1 MPIPPTTDPSW
12 QVVWDSW
19 ETNPKAYWWH
29 VGRRAGDK
37 ALPPKKTRQLVWALY
52 QLAPSSPGALL
63 SYLDADS
70 VVPEDYWQTAAAGM
84 KTYDVVQNTNITGNL
99 LATLPAA
106 FHGLDH
112 ILWDATLYPH
122 MSANGKHPFY
132 VLGKGLFFRISDL
145 LLVGG
150 FHPWLT
156 IEDPEVGMRL
166 WVNGARL
173 GVVNS
178 PLVEEV
184 PATWIQGITQRKRWV
199 CGFFQTL
206 GRPLRDMGMP
216 WRKRVRAR
224 LNFVPCLSL
233 IWNPIGFAVGIW
245 ALVEVFT
252 HGPRVIG
259 GWKQIFALVT
269 FVLTMGLVVDAI
281 RRAWILS
288 TPVLDTRRQRLRYV
302 LEVNPIFVMI
312 YWLWWSVSLVR
323 GFVMYLGGGGLVWQ
337 RTEKVD
343 ANHELIRFGHHD
355 KTPA

>member
-1 MPIPPTTDPSW
+1 MPTASSRPTIGRPPR
-12 QVVWDSW
+12 V
-19 ETNPKAYWWH
+19 
-29 VGRRAGDK
+29 
-37 ALPPKKTRQLVWALY
+37 
-52 QLAPSSPGALL
+52 
-63 SYLDADS
+63 
-70 VVPEDYWQTAAAGM
+70 GM
-84 KTYDVVQNTNITGNL
+84 KTYDVLQNTNITGNL
-99 LATLPAA
+99 LATLPAS

-145 LLVGG
+145 ILVGG

-156 IEDPEVGMRL
+156 IEDPEIGMRL

-184 PATWIQGITQRKRWV
+184 PGTWVHGVTQRKRWV

-206 GRPLRDMGMP
+206 GRPLRDMDMP
-216 WRKRVRAR
+216 WRKRIRAR

-245 ALVEVFT
+245 ALGRSL
-252 HGPRVIG
+252 HPRSAGDRRLAADPRAGDIRADDGP
-259 GWKQIFALVT
+259 
-269 FVLTMGLVVDAI
+269 D
-281 RRAWILS
+281 RRCDPAGM
-288 TPVLDTRRQRLRYV
+288 V
-302 LEVNPIFVMI
+302 LESVRCSGRAATAALRPQVNPVFVMI

-343 ANHELIRFGHHD
+343 ANHALVRFGSARD
-355 KTPA
+355 KTAA

>member
-1 MPIPPTTDPSW
+1 
-12 QVVWDSW
+12 VWDAW
-19 ETNPKAYWWH
+19 TMNPKAYWWH
-29 VGRRAGDK
+29 VGRRAGDP

-52 QLAPSSPGALL
+52 QLAPSNPGALL

-70 VVPEDYWQTAAAGM
+70 VVPPDYWQTAALGM
-84 KTYDVVQNTNITGNL
+84 KTYDVLQNTNITGNL
-99 LATLPAA
+99 LATLPAS

-145 LLVGG
+145 ILVGG

-156 IEDPEVGMRL
+156 IEDPEIGMRL

-184 PATWIQGITQRKRWV
+184 PGTWAHGVTQRKRWV

-206 GRPLRDMGMP
+206 GRPLRDMEMP
-216 WRKRVRAR
+216 WRKRIRAR

-245 ALVEVFT
+245 ALVEVFA

-259 GWKQIFALVT
+259 GWQQILALVT
-269 FVLTMGLVVDAI
+269 FVLTMGLIVDAI
-281 RRAWILS
+281 RRAWFLS
-288 TPVLDTRRQRLRYV
+288 SVVLGTRRQRLRYV
-302 LEVNPIFVMI
+302 LQVNPVFVMI
-312 YWLWWSVSLVR
+312 YWLWWCVSLVR

-343 ANHELIRFGHHD
+343 ANHALVRFGRRTHD
-355 KTPA
+355 ETAA